1 MRLSPDRY
9 PEQIDFTC
17 RECWAD
23 NEDVDVESI
32 ESDDVTARCPE
43 CGEVAYVRVI
53 D

>member
-1 MRLSPDRY
+1 MRLSPDYY

-17 RECWAD
+17 ETCWAD

-32 ESDDVTARCPE
+32 WADEVRVECPVCE
-43 CGEVAYVRVI
+43 DPSYVRVI